1 MTTPRSQACAR
12 RWLVWLA
19 AVGASLATLAAAAP
33 AFATGPAPWWHLDS
47 SAAPT
52 NIKPGDKEDKI
63 IVTATNLGD
72 APVTGSKHSITIS
85 DTLPKGLKPTS
96 VSGVTGRFQ
105 TPPLGHMTCAP
116 VTGASTVSCT
126 FSETLLPFE
135 LLEVTITV
143 EVSSEVVT
151 GEQNQATVNGGEGL
165 PPSPPLEPKP
175 TSLMS
180 PGLNVTSAPT
190 SFGIQSAALT
200 PESEGGAVDT
210 QAGEHPFQL
219 TTTLHFNEVT
229 QFNPKSTKTER
240 SVPALAKDVQFR
252 LPPGMIGNPKATPQ
266 CSEVDF
272 FAAEKTH
279 DLCKPEMAVGVAV
292 VTLNEPFT
300 FDVQTRAVPVFNLA
314 PAVGEPA
321 RFGFFVLHD
330 LVILDT
336 SVKTGEDYGVVVTVQ
351 NASELAKVLSTEVTL
366 WGQPGNASHDRSR
379 GWPCAEGGLN
389 DDGVEPCPTPE
400 PHNLAPFLTLPTSC
414 TGELKTTVFADSW
427 LERGALLPDG
437 RIDVTD
443 PRWKEANAPSP
454 QQEGCEKLPPFEPSI
469 KVLPGTQAGSTP
481 AGLTVNVEE
490 SQESLLSPSSL
501 AESAVRDTTVA
512 LPQGMELN
520 AGAADGLLTCSAL
533 QMGFTGTLPA
543 EETNQTKNN
552 KFSPT
557 FPECPDAA
565 RVGTVKIKT
574 PLLKNKLEGSAYLAS
589 QNTNPFEPPL
599 VLYLVARDKESGV
612 VVKLAGKVTPDPNT
626 GQLVSVFEETPPL
639 PFEDLEVS
647 FFSGPRASV
656 STPPLCGTYTTATSF
671 TPWSGA
677 STATP
682 SSSFQVTSGPG
693 GSACSNPQ
701 PFTPG
706 FEAGPTNLQAGAFTH
721 FVVNLSRPDAD
732 QAMSTVTTHLPA
744 GAAAMLSSITPCP
757 EPQAS
762 QGTCGPESLIGHA
775 TALAGL
781 GSDPITLPTG
791 PVYITEKYKGAPFGL
806 SIVTHAKAGPFDLGN
821 VIVRSTINVD
831 PNTAAVTITSDPLP
845 LRLKGVASQIQRIS
859 VVVDR
864 ESFQFNPTNCTA
876 TKVDGVLTGAQGA
889 SASVSAPFQVTGCDK
904 LPFHPELTAETS
916 SETSKSDGASLRIK
930 VTSGSGQAN
939 IGKTKVTF
947 PLQLP
952 TRLTTIQKAC
962 RDTVFNV
969 NPASCPEGSVIGRA
983 IAHTPVL
990 KNPLMG
996 PAYLVSHG
1004 NTAFP
1009 DAEFV
1014 LQGEGITLV
1023 LDGQTDIKK
1032 GITISTFNSV
1042 PDAPVSTFEVE
1053 LPRGPH
1059 SAFGAFGSL
1068 CEPTTTVTKL
1078 KRVTLRS
1085 HGRVKHPLRRVT
1097 ETVVQHLMIPTILT
1111 GQNGNVIEKQTPVKV
1126 SGCKAVKPFNKTKKA
1141 TKKHS
1146 HGKKH
1151 KKH

>member
-1 MTTPRSQACAR
+1 MLTGVAPA
-12 RWLVWLA
+12 
-19 AVGASLATLAAAAP
+19 LATA
-33 AFATGPAPWWHLDS
+33 PAPWWHLDS
-47 SAAPT
+47 AASPT
-52 NIKPGDKEDKI
+52 NLKPGDKEDTI
-63 IVTATNLGD
+63 VVTASNLGD
-72 APVTGSKHSITIS
+72 APVTGSKHAVTIS
-85 DTLPKGLKPTS
+85 DTLPPGLKPIK
-96 VSGVTGRFQ
+96 VSGRTGKFQ
-105 TPPLGHMTCAP
+105 FPPLGQMVCAP
-116 VTGASTVSCT
+116 VTAEPTVSCT
-126 FSETLLPFE
+126 YSESLLPFE

-143 EVSSEVVT
+143 EVTTKAVS
-151 GEQNQATVNGGEGL
+151 GEQNQVGVQGGEG
-165 PPSPPLEPKP
+165 PAGAEPKP
-175 TSLMS
+175 TSL
-180 PGLNVTSAPT
+180 TSAPLQVSSSPT
-190 SFGIQSAALT
+190 PFGIQSTALV
-200 PESEGGAVDT
+200 PEAEGGAVDT

-229 QFNPKSTKTER
+229 EFSPKTGHTER

-272 FAAEKTH
+272 FGVERAI
-279 DLCKPEMAVGVAV
+279 DQCGPETVIGVAM
-292 VTLNEPFT
+292 VTLNEPFQ
-300 FDVQTRAVPVFNLA
+300 FGVDTRAVPVFNLA
-314 PAVGEPA
+314 PAIGEPA
-321 RFGFFVLHD
+321 RLGFFVLHD

-336 SVKTGEDYGVVVTVQ
+336 AVKTGEDYGIVVSVD
-351 NASELAKVLSTEVTL
+351 NASEVAKVLSTQVTL
-366 WGQPGNASHDRSR
+366 WGQPGAASHDESR
-379 GWPCAEGGLN
+379 GWPCVEKGIN
-389 DDGVEPCPTPE
+389 DPGVECPPSSQQT
-400 PHNLAPFLTLPTSC
+400 HNPSPFLTLPTSC
-414 TGELKTTVFADSW
+414 TAPLTTTAFSDSW
-427 LERGALLPDG
+427 TEPGALLPDG

-443 PRWKEANAPSP
+443 PRWHKAESVSP
-454 QQEGCEKLPPFEPSI
+454 QQGGCEKLPEFLPSI
-469 KVLPGTQAGSTP
+469 EVLPETRAGSTP
-481 AGLTVNVEE
+481 TGFTVHVKE
-490 SQESLLSPSSL
+490 SQESLLSASSL
-501 AESAVRDTTVA
+501 AESAVRDTTLA

-533 QMGFTGTLPA
+533 QMGYTGNLA
-543 EETNQTKNN
+543 EELKQTNNHE
-552 KFSPT
+552 FSPAP
-557 FPECPDAA
+557 PECPEAA
-565 RVGTVKIKT
+565 KVGTVKITT
-574 PLLKNKLEGSAYLAS
+574 PLLPNKLEGSAYLGR

-599 VLYLVARDKESGV
+599 VLYLVARDKVSGV
-612 VVKLAGKVTPDPNT
+612 LVKLAGKVTPDPNT

-639 PFEDLEVS
+639 PFQDLEVS

-656 STPPLCGTYTTATSF
+656 STPPLCGTYTTTTSV

-677 STATP
+677 PPAAP
-682 SSSFQVTSGPG
+682 SSNFQITSGPG
-693 GSACSNPQ
+693 GSPCSNPQ

-706 FEAGPTNLQAGAFTH
+706 FEAGPTNSQAGAFTH
-721 FVVNLSRPDAD
+721 FIVNLSRPDAD
-732 QAMSTVTTHLPA
+732 QALSTVTTHLPA
-744 GAAAMLSSITPCP
+744 GAAAMLSSVTPCP

-775 TALAGL
+775 SAVAGL

-791 PVYITEKYKGAPFGL
+791 PVYITGPYKGAPFGL
-806 SIVTHAKAGPFDLGN
+806 SIVTHALAGPFDLGN

-864 ESFQFNPTNCTA
+864 ESFQFNPTNCTR
-876 TKVDGVLTGAQGA
+876 TEVTGVLRGAQGA
-889 SASVSAPFQVTGCDK
+889 SANVSAPFQVTGCDK

-1078 KRVTLRS
+1078 KRVTVRS

-1126 SGCKAVKPFNKTKKA
+1126 SGCKAVKPFKKA
-1141 TKKHS
+1141 KKKHS